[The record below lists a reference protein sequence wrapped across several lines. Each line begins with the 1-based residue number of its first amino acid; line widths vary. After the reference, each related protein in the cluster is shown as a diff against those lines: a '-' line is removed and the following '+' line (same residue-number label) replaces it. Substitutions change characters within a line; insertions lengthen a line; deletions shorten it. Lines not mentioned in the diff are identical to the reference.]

1 MSSSPSTP
9 LGPGAALSL
18 RLLNRVGASRA
29 HESQFL
35 TIRRDAGP
43 WHMLAGGARVRP
55 LVQTAQVSSSLVEL
69 PAGVCLP
76 MDSAYNQCEMVLLV
90 GDSMCGDLPLRE
102 GDACVTARPDVRAGR
117 TGARLYLRR
126 SRVAIPVDS
135 PKVVATGDD
144 SGWDDFCPGVRI
156 RELWNGGERRSVLV
170 RMRAGASV
178 NPHGHALEEECMMLA
193 GEAFIGDTLLRS
205 GEFQLAPRGSRHGE
219 VTTDVGALFFVHGAL
234 DPAAYA

>member
-1 MSSSPSTP
+1 MSSSPSAP
-9 LGPGAALSL
+9 LGPGAALRL
-18 RLLNRVGASRA
+18 RLMMRVQASQA

-35 TIRRDAGP
+35 TIRRDAGA
-43 WHMLAGGARVRP
+43 WHTLAGGARVRP
-55 LVQTAQVSSSLVEL
+55 LVQTAQVSSSLIEL

-76 MDSAYNQCEMVLLV
+76 VDPAYNQCEMVLLV
-90 GDSMCGDLPLRE
+90 GDAICGDLPLRE
-102 GDACVTARPDVRAGR
+102 GDACVTAGPDVRVGR

-126 SRVAIPVDS
+126 SRVAMPVDA
-135 PKVVATGDD
+135 PTVVATGDD

-156 RELWNGGERRSVLV
+156 RELWNGGERRSLLV

-178 NPHGHALEEECMMLA
+178 GAHDHALEEECMMLA

-234 DPAAYA
+234 DPTAYA